1 MPHWK
6 SELLQQLL
14 EEQEPQRLFGQAVQL
29 AQALDMEFVGLTLHL
44 HVAAR
49 GPQVILYN
57 NYPSAWNARYQA
69 EDFIKID
76 PSVSKCHHTTLPL
89 VWNDELFH
97 EVPQLREAA
106 TAYGMTHGWSQSVH
120 DQQHNESQLSVSRA
134 KGAVSRD
141 ELFEK
146 SAQVMWLC
154 NTLHAALSTHHLAK
168 YSPLPQLSERELEV
182 LKWSA
187 AGKTAADVAMIL
199 SLSTSTVNFHIRS
212 VISKTNASN
221 KAGAIAIAAL
231 RGLL

>member
-6 SELLQQLL
+6 SEQLQQLL
-14 EEQEPQRLFGQAVQL
+14 DEQEPKELFGQAVKL
-29 AQALDMEFVGLTLHL
+29 AQALNMEFVGLALHL

-57 NYPSAWNARYQA
+57 NYPGAWNERYQA
-69 EDFIKID
+69 EDLIKID
-76 PSVSKCHHTTLPL
+76 PTVSKCHHTTLPL
-89 VWNDELFH
+89 VWNDDLYC

-106 TAYGMTHGWSQSVH
+106 IALGMTHGWSQSVH
-120 DQQHNESQLSVSRA
+120 DQQHNESQLSVSRPL
-134 KGAVSRD
+134 GVVTRE
-141 ELFEK
+141 ELFAK

-154 NTLHAALSTHHLAK
+154 NTLHAVLSTHHLQK
-168 YSPLPQLSERELEV
+168 FSPVPQLSERELEV

-212 VISKTNASN
+212 VITKTNASN

>member
-1 MPHWK
+1 MPHWN
-6 SELLQQLL
+6 SEELQQMLN
-14 EEQEPQRLFGQAVQL
+14 ERQPKQFFDRAVALTKQL
-29 AQALDMEFVGLTLHL
+29 GMEFVGLSLHL

-57 NYPSAWNARYQA
+57 NYPSTWNERYQA
-69 EDFIKID
+69 KDLIKID
-76 PSVSKCHHTTLPL
+76 PTVSKCRQTTMPL
-89 VWNDELFH
+89 VWCDELFS
-97 EVPQLREAA
+97 EVPHLREAA
-106 TAYGMTHGWSQSVH
+106 SAHGMTHGWSQSVH
-120 DQQHNESQLSVSRA
+120 DQQHNESQLSVSRPL
-134 KGAVSRD
+134 GVVTRE

-154 NTLHAALSTHHLAK
+154 NTMHAVLGAHHLEK
-168 YSPLPQLSERELEV
+168 YNPVPQLSDRELEV

-212 VISKTNASN
+212 VITKTNASN

>member
-1 MPHWK
+1 ISVTLLMMTV
-6 SELLQQLL
+6 SE
-14 EEQEPQRLFGQAVQL
+14 EKHPA
-29 AQALDMEFVGLTLHL
+29 
-44 HVAAR
+44 
-49 GPQVILYN
+49 
-57 NYPSAWNARYQA
+57 
-69 EDFIKID
+69 K
-76 PSVSKCHHTTLPL
+76 
-89 VWNDELFH
+89 
-97 EVPQLREAA
+97 
-106 TAYGMTHGWSQSVH
+106 AYASQGAGVTISL
-120 DQQHNESQLSVSRA
+120 SQLSVSRA
-134 KGAVSRD
+134 EGAVSRD

>member
-6 SELLQQLL
+6 SEQLQRMLEEKEPQQL
-14 EEQEPQRLFGQAVQL
+14 FGHAVKL
-29 AQALDMEFVGLTLHL
+29 AQALGMEFVGLSLHL

-57 NYPSAWNARYQA
+57 NYPSAWNEHYQA

-76 PSVSKCHHTTLPL
+76 PAVSKCHQTTLPL
-89 VWNDELFH
+89 VWSDELFR
-97 EVPQLREAA
+97 EVPHLREAA
-106 TAYGMTHGWSQSVH
+106 CGHGLVHGWSQSVH

-134 KGAVSRD
+134 QGAICHE
-141 ELFEK
+141 ELYEK

-154 NTLHAALSTHHLAK
+154 NILHAALSTHHLAK
-168 YSPLPQLSERELEV
+168 FSPPPQLSERELEV

-199 SLSTSTVNFHIRS
+199 SLSPSTVNFHIRS
-212 VISKTNASN
+212 VITKTNASN